1 MNQGSQ
7 KDRFSFSKKE
17 RISEKKIIDAL
28 FNNGIK
34 FNKNPF
40 DIRFINQEF
49 KDDSFSRVL
58 ITVSSSRIK
67 SAVKRN
73 LLKRRIKESYRKNK
87 NIISNKSLMI
97 AFVYVSDEIL
107 MYSDINN
114 SVIKILKKLSKV

>member
-17 RISEKKIIDAL
+17 RISEKKIKDAL

-107 MYSDINN
+107 MYSDIND

>member
-1 MNQGSQ
+1 MNPGSQ

-17 RISEKKIIDAL
+17 RISEKKIIDTL
-28 FNNGIK
+28 FNNGKK

-40 DIRFINQEF
+40 DIRFINQEY

>member
-1 MNQGSQ
+1 MNQRSQ
-7 KDRFSFSKKE
+7 KGRFSFSKEE
-17 RISEKKIIDAL
+17 RISEKKIIDTL
-28 FNNGIK
+28 FNNGKK
-34 FNKNPF
+34 FIESPF
-40 DIRFINQEF
+40 DIRFLNQEI

-87 NIISNKSLMI
+87 KIISNKSLMI

-107 MYSDINN
+107 IYSDIND

>member
-1 MNQGSQ
+1 MNQRSQ
-7 KDRFSFSKKE
+7 KGRFSFSKEE
-17 RISEKKIIDAL
+17 RISEKKIIDTL
-28 FNNGIK
+28 FNNGKK
-34 FNKNPF
+34 FNESPF
-40 DIRFINQEF
+40 DIRFLNQEI

-87 NIISNKSLMI
+87 KIISNKSLMI

-107 MYSDINN
+107 IYSDIND

>member
-17 RISEKKIIDAL
+17 RISEKKIIDTL
-28 FNNGIK
+28 FNNGKK
-34 FNKNPF
+34 FNNNPF

-107 MYSDINN
+107 MYSDIND

>member
-17 RISEKKIIDAL
+17 RISEKKIIDTL
-28 FNNGIK
+28 FNNGKK

-107 MYSDINN
+107 MYSDIND

>member
-17 RISEKKIIDAL
+17 RISEKKIIDTL
-28 FNNGIK
+28 FNNGKK
-34 FNKNPF
+34 FNNNPF

>member
-1 MNQGSQ
+1 MNPGSQ

-17 RISEKKIIDAL
+17 RISEKKIIDTL
-28 FNNGIK
+28 FNNGKK
-34 FNKNPF
+34 FNNNPF

-107 MYSDINN
+107 MYSDIND

>member
-1 MNQGSQ
+1 MNQRSQ
-7 KDRFSFSKKE
+7 KGRFSFSKEE
-17 RISEKKIIDAL
+17 RISEKKIIDTL
-28 FNNGIK
+28 FNNGKK
-34 FNKNPF
+34 FNESPF
-40 DIRFINQEF
+40 DIRFLNQEI

-87 NIISNKSLMI
+87 KIIFNKSLMI

-107 MYSDINN
+107 IYSDIND

>member
-17 RISEKKIIDAL
+17 RISEKKIIDTL
-28 FNNGIK
+28 FNNGKK
-34 FNKNPF
+34 FNESPF
-40 DIRFINQEF
+40 DIRFLNQEI

-87 NIISNKSLMI
+87 KIISNKSLMI

-107 MYSDINN
+107 IYSDIND

>member
-1 MNQGSQ
+1 MNQRSQ
-7 KDRFSFSKKE
+7 KGRFSFSKEE
-17 RISEKKIIDAL
+17 RISEKKIIDTL
-28 FNNGIK
+28 FNNGKK
-34 FNKNPF
+34 FNESPF
-40 DIRFINQEF
+40 DIRFLNQEI

-107 MYSDINN
+107 IYSDIND

>member
-1 MNQGSQ
+1 MNQRSQ
-7 KDRFSFSKKE
+7 KGRFSFSKEE
-17 RISEKKIIDAL
+17 RISEKKIIDTL
-28 FNNGIK
+28 FNNGKK
-34 FNKNPF
+34 FNNNPF

-107 MYSDINN
+107 MYSDIND

>member
-1 MNQGSQ
+1 MNQWSQ
-7 KDRFSFSKKE
+7 KGRFSFSKEE
-17 RISEKKIIDAL
+17 RISEKKIIDTL
-28 FNNGIK
+28 FNNCK
-34 FNKNPF
+34 NFNESPF
-40 DIRFINQEF
+40 DIRFLNQEI

-87 NIISNKSLMI
+87 KIISNKSLMI

-107 MYSDINN
+107 IYSDIND